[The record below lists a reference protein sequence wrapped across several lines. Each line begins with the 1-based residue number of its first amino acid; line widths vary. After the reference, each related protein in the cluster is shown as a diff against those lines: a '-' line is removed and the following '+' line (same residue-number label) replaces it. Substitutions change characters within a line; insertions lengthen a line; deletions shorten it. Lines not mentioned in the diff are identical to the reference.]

1 MGRIRTIK
9 PEFWKSEA
17 LSALPESVHMLAAAL
32 LNYSDD
38 YGYFNANPMLIKAEC
53 FPLREPSVSVH
64 DGLTMLSNI
73 GYLHIGSIPD
83 GRRYGRIVNFSVH
96 QKVNR
101 PSGSKISELPIEWD
115 DSVSPHGV
123 FTEHSLAEQG
133 TGNREQGK
141 ESDDLSGCPHKE
153 ILALYHDTLP
163 NLRTV
168 RAWTPARQ
176 EMLRA
181 RWKEDAERQNLDWW
195 KEFFQ
200 RVAGSDF
207 LTGKSTGDR
216 PFEADM
222 EWLVRPQNFVKV
234 IEGKYDNKKKADP
247 YATANRV

>member
-1 MGRIRTIK
+1 MARIRTIK
-9 PEFWKSEA
+9 PEFWT
-17 LSALPESVHMLAAAL
+17 SAQVLECSRNARL
-32 LNYSDD
+32 LFIGILNFADDHGRHPYS
-38 YGYFNANPMLIKAEC
+38 AKQCKAEV
-53 FPLREPSVSVH
+53 FP
-64 DGLTMLSNI
+64 
-73 GYLHIGSIPD
+73 
-83 GRRYGRIVNFSVH
+83 
-96 QKVNR
+96 
-101 PSGSKISELPIEWD
+101 
-115 DSVSPHGV
+115 
-123 FTEHSLAEQG
+123 A
-133 TGNREQGK
+133 
-141 ESDDLSGCPHKE
+141 DDLSLNDVLRMLSELSQNGLIAPYTVDGKEYFIITGWHHQRIDKPQKAKYPSPEEDPSKNIPRTFPPDRKGKEGIGKEEEGDQEDCPHKD
-153 ILALYHDTLP
+153 IVALYHATLP
-163 NLRTV
+163 NLRAV